1 MALPTEHDLS
11 GIYRGTDYTHVFVF
25 LDADGAEVDVSG
37 YTFTAKGKDVLN
49 GTTVVTFTASQ
60 PGSDQTY
67 KVNGVDRT
75 FDKRAILFLSLT
87 DTVTGAIDSDYTE
100 LVYDLFQ
107 DIGGAIS
114 CPFSGKV
121 QVRGRVTT

>member
-25 LDADGAEVDVSG
+25 LDADGAEVDVST
-37 YTFTAKGKDVLN
+37 YTFTAKGKDVVN
-49 GTTVVTFTASQ
+49 GTTVATFTPSQ

-107 DIGGAIS
+107 NIGGAIS

>member
-25 LDADGAEVDVSG
+25 LDADGAEVDVSS

-49 GTTVVTFTASQ
+49 GTTVVTFTISQ

-67 KVNGVDRT
+67 EVEGVDVT
-75 FDKRAILFLSLT
+75 YAKESIIILSLT
-87 DTVTGAIDSDYTE
+87 DTVTGAIDTKYTE
-100 LVYDLFQ
+100 LAYDLFQ
-107 DIGGAIS
+107 DTGTIS
-114 CPFSGKV
+114 CPFAGKV
-121 QVRGRVTT
+121 AVRGRVTT

>member
-25 LDADGAEVDVSG
+25 LDADGAEVDVST
-37 YTFTAKGKDVLN
+37 YTFTAKGKDVVN
-49 GTTVVTFTASQ
+49 GTTVVTFTPSQ

-67 KVNGVDRT
+67 QVNGVDRT

-107 DIGGAIS
+107 NIGGAIS

>member
-1 MALPTEHDLS
+1 MLFRS
-11 GIYRGTDYTHVFVF
+11 
-25 LDADGAEVDVSG
+25 S
-37 YTFTAKGKDVLN
+37 YTFTAKGKDVVN

-75 FDKRAILFLSLT
+75 FDKKAILFLSLT